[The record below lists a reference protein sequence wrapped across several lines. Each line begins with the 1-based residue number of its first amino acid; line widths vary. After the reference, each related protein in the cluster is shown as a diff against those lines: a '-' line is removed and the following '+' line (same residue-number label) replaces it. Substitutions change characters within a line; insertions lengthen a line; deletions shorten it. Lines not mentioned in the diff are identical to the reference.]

1 MNFRIILLLFIIIPS
16 VAWAEGKIKITGY
29 IRDTDNNPMELVNVH
44 IKNSLVGTMSNE
56 KGFYSISVAP
66 EDSITLVYSCIGYHK
81 AERIIPQ
88 ASSDMR
94 INVKLHPVSF
104 NLAEITVS
112 QIRKQTNTMERLDA
126 EHVKLLPDP
135 SGGSIESLV
144 VTFAG
149 VSSNNELS
157 SQYSVRGGSFDE
169 NIVYVNGVEIFR
181 PLLIRSGQQEGLSF
195 VNPDLTESVEFSA
208 GGFEARY
215 GDKMSSVLD
224 ITYKKPKQLEGSASI
239 SLLGANAYVGNST
252 GKFSQIT
259 GFRYKTNRSLL
270 STTDT
275 EAEYDPDFIDFQT
288 SMTYQFNPK
297 WKANI
302 LGNISHNRY
311 RFTPHTRETS
321 FGTASNLNNFTV
333 YFDGKE
339 EDVFKTLFGSAS
351 LKYKPDN
358 NTEAGVHVTAF
369 KSNEIESYDI
379 TGEYWL
385 NDGSNTDN
393 DLTISRSTGVY
404 HEHARN
410 RLTSRIINIGHSG
423 TKRIN
428 NNTLKWGATLQLE
441 NIADRI
447 NEWERRDSSGYSL
460 PHTGTEVNVI
470 SNLYS
475 DNNISSTRFS
485 FYVQDAFKFR
495 SKQGLFNLTGGIRGS
510 YWSFNKE
517 FIFSPRL
524 SLGFIPN
531 FNQNLTFRIAG
542 GIYYQSPFY
551 KELRLVQTDNSGNN
565 IVTLNNHLKSQRSIH
580 AIAGSDYT
588 FKIADR
594 NFKLTA
600 EVYYKKLDN
609 LIPYTIDNVKIR
621 YYGENCAKG
630 NAYGLDL
637 KLFGEFVEGVDS
649 WISVSLMKAEQTIR
663 NSVTVPMPNSQGYN
677 LSLFFQDY
685 FPNYKRLKLNLK
697 GVLSGG
703 LPLTAPHQGY
713 ESGYFRTPPY
723 KRVDIG
729 LSYQLAGDMDAV
741 MERRIFRS
749 LKSIWI
755 GFDVFNLFDIKNTNS
770 YYWITRA
777 DNDQAAVP
785 NYLTGRQFNVKLIVD
800 F

>member
-1 MNFRIILLLFIIIPS
+1 
-16 VAWAEGKIKITGY
+16 
-29 IRDTDNNPMELVNVH
+29 MELGNVH

-239 SLLGANAYVGNST
+239 SLLGANAYVGSST

-297 WKANI
+297 WEANI

-385 NDGSNTDN
+385 NDGSNTGN

-685 FPNYKRLKLNLK
+685 FPGYKRLKLNLK

>member
-112 QIRKQTNTMERLDA
+112 QIRKQTNTMEHLDA

-270 STTDT
+270 STTET

-297 WKANI
+297 WEANI

-685 FPNYKRLKLNLK
+685 FPGYKRLKLNLK